1 MKAESNAPPDQG
13 SDLPCNFLI
22 VDDDR
27 VSVLAVK
34 RSLKKL
40 GICASVK
47 VARDGC
53 EALEILAAER
63 DGKAALPPYLVT
75 LDLNMPRM
83 NGFEFLQEVRKDPG
97 LQDLSIFV
105 LSTSEA
111 PRDIAIAYDSNIAG
125 YILKDNLHDSLAEGL
140 GRLGFTCN
148 HPEAKG

>member
-1 MKAESNAPPDQG
+1 MKAESIVPLEQD
-13 SDLPCNFLI
+13 SDVPCNFLI
-22 VDDDR
+22 IDDDR

-40 GICASVK
+40 GIRASMK

-63 DGKAALPPYLVT
+63 DGKAALPAYLVT

-83 NGFEFLQEVRKDPG
+83 NGFEFLQEVRKDPA
-97 LQDLSIFV
+97 LQDLTIFV

-111 PRDIAIAYDSNIAG
+111 PRDLAIARDSNIAG

-148 HPEAKG
+148 RPDAMG